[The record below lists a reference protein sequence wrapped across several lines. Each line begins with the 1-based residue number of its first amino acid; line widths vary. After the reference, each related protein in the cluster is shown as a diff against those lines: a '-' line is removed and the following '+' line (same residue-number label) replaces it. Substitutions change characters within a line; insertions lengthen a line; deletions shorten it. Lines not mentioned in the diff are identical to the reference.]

1 MVTSSWESFAVMV
14 GGASGALTGLIFV
27 VVSLD
32 RDRIVQ
38 HPRMR
43 ANAART
49 LVLLILPL
57 LVCLLILV
65 PGEPRWVVGAALLA
79 VAATTLY
86 GLLRIPRHSLGSE
99 HSRLAEVVDRRET
112 SYVIAGLLA
121 VAGMVLLADRPAGLY
136 WIVPAIFLA
145 ILTGVLNAWLFLVG
159 DPQGSRP

>member
-1 MVTSSWESFAVMV
+1 MVNSSWDGFAVMV
-14 GGASGALTGLIFV
+14 GGASGALTGLVFV

-32 RDRIVQ
+32 REQIVR
-38 HPRMR
+38 HPRLR

-65 PGEPRWVVGAALLA
+65 PAEPRPTVGAELVV
-79 VAATTLY
+79 VAAVTLC

-99 HSRLAEVVDRRET
+99 HSRLAELVDRRET
-112 SYVIAGLLA
+112 SYVVSGLFAIAGI
-121 VAGMVLLADRPAGLY
+121 VLLAGRPEGLY
-136 WIVPAIFLA
+136 LIAPAIVLA

-159 DPQGSRP
+159 DSHNPSS